1 MKTLIQII
9 LIMLLVM
16 TCLVLAGGALLSE
29 RLPRLA
35 AEKFGPPGI
44 ELSLP
49 QRVMYSYRLLANEK
63 NLRSSVD
70 PQGKERLFAI
80 GMGESVNSISSRLEE
95 EGFITNADTFRTYL
109 IYAGLDTRVQAGE
122 YQLSPAM
129 TPIEIANQL
138 MDAVPEDV
146 EFNILP
152 GWRVEEIA
160 AALPTSGIQVTETDF
175 LDLVH
180 HPPADLLPAGL
191 PQDSSVEGFLLPGSY
206 LVKRD
211 TNAKDLLAL
220 FLNRFNEKVTQDLRD
235 AYTAQNLN
243 LFEAVTLASIIQR
256 EAIVADEQPVIA
268 SVFFNRMASGMKLE
282 SDPTVQ
288 YSLGYQLLKKTWWKN
303 PLSSTDLRFDSSY
316 NTYVYPG
323 LPPGPISNPS
333 FDALRS
339 VAFPAQTGY
348 YYFRAQ
354 CDGSGRH
361 SFSVTYAEH
370 LQNGCP

>member
-9 LIMLLVM
+9 LIMILVF

-35 AEKFGPPGI
+35 AEKFGPPDTA
-44 ELSLP
+44 LNLP

-63 NLRSSVD
+63 NLRSAVD
-70 PQGKERLFAI
+70 AQGKERTFEI
-80 GMGESVNSISSRLEE
+80 GMGESVNSISTRLEE
-95 EGFITNADTFRTYL
+95 EGFIANADTFRTFL
-109 IYAGLDTRVQAGE
+109 IYAGLDTRVQAGK

-129 TPIEIANQL
+129 TPVEIAKQL

-160 AALPTSGIQVTETDF
+160 AALPTSGIQVTETEF
-175 LDLVH
+175 LELVQNT
-180 HPPADLLPAGL
+180 PADLLPAGF
-191 PQDSSVEGFLLPGSY
+191 PQVSSAEGFLMPGSY
-206 LVKRD
+206 LIKRD
-211 TNAKDLLAL
+211 TSAKDLLVL
-220 FLNRFNEKVTQDLRD
+220 FLNRFNETVIQELRD
-235 AYTAQNLN
+235 AYTAQDLD
-243 LFEAVTLASIIQR
+243 LFQAVTLASIIQR
-256 EAIVADEQPVIA
+256 EAVVVDEQPVIA
-268 SVFFNRMASGMKLE
+268 SVFYNRMASGMKLE

-288 YSLGYQLLKKTWWKN
+288 YALGYQLLKKTWWKN
-303 PLSSTDLRFDSSY
+303 PLSSADLQFDSSY

-323 LPPGPISNPS
+323 LPPGPIANPS
-333 FDALRS
+333 LDALHA
-339 VAFPAQTGY
+339 VAFPAHTGY

>member
-9 LIMLLVM
+9 LIMILVM
-16 TCLVLAGGALLSE
+16 ICLALAGGALLSE

-35 AEKFGPPGI
+35 AEKFGPPDTS
-44 ELSLP
+44 LTLP

-63 NLRSSVD
+63 NLGSAVD
-70 PQGKERLFAI
+70 PQGKESSFAI
-80 GMGESVNSISSRLEE
+80 GMGESVNSIASRLEE
-95 EGFITNADTFRTYL
+95 EGFISNADTFRTYL
-109 IYAGLDTRVQAGE
+109 IYAGLDMRVQAGE
-122 YQLSPAM
+122 YLLSPAM
-129 TPIEIANQL
+129 TPVEISVQL

-146 EFNILP
+146 EFNILSC
-152 GWRVEEIA
+152 WRVEEIA
-160 AALPTSGIQVTETDF
+160 AALPTSGIQVTETEF
-175 LDLVH
+175 LDLVQN
-180 HPPADLLPAGL
+180 PPADILPAGF
-191 PQDSSVEGFLLPGSY
+191 PQDSPAEGFLMPGSY
-206 LVKRD
+206 QVKRD
-211 TNAKDLLAL
+211 TTPKGLLAL
-220 FLNRFNEKVTQDLRD
+220 FLNRFNETVTQELRD
-235 AYTAQNLN
+235 AYTAQDLD
-243 LFEAVTLASIIQR
+243 LFQAVTLASIVQR
-256 EAIVADEQPVIA
+256 EAVIVDEQPVIA

-288 YSLGYQLLKKTWWKN
+288 YALGYQLLKKTWWKN
-303 PLSSTDLRFDSSY
+303 PLSSADLQFNSSY